1 MKTEKEL
8 NSDILEI
15 TTKITNKY
23 PELLKDIKEVPVS
36 VMNPDHPEVN
46 ATALQE
52 YYNYLESI
60 FEKYDENHI

>member
-15 TTKITNKY
+15 TMRIKNKY
-23 PELLKDIKEVPVS
+23 PELLKNLKEVPVS
-36 VMNPDHPEVN
+36 IPNPAHPEVN
-46 ATALQE
+46 AKALKE
-52 YYNYLESI
+52 YYDYLKSI